1 MDLTARSKAAVAI
14 AVGILLAGFAV
25 IIRSAS
31 AQNAAG
37 SIGGACLVMVAL
49 SLVILVLVRAWVCN
63 TNEERRILAA
73 AQREAQ
79 SERTRYIAAQAGL
92 TNEST
97 RLNREAIAERA
108 RLTAMLK
115 AERAKMQAEFE
126 NTRAKELSEA
136 FQTGA
141 EMERAGVF
149 KKRQQPPRG
158 NLLTFPKK
166 QPAAPEAERERSRE
180 HGVVGP

>member
-14 AVGILLAGFAV
+14 AVGILIAGFAV

-31 AQNAAG
+31 DQNAAG

-79 SERTRYIAAQAGL
+79 SERTRYLAGQAAQI
-92 TNEST
+92 NELG
-97 RLNREAIAERA
+97 RNRREMAAERA
-108 RLTAMLK
+108 RLAATLQ
-115 AERAKMQAEFE
+115 AERAAMKAEFE

-149 KKRQQPPRG
+149 KKRQPAERG
-158 NLLTFPKK
+158 NLLKFPKR
-166 QPAAPEAERERSRE
+166 QAEAPEQERSRE

>member
-1 MDLTARSKAAVAI
+1 MGLTASSKAAVAT
-14 AVGILLAGFAV
+14 AAGILISGFAV

-31 AQNAAG
+31 AHNAAG
-37 SIGGACLVMVAL
+37 SIGGACLVMTGL
-49 SLVILVLVRAWVCN
+49 SLVILILVRFWICN
-63 TNEERRILAA
+63 TNEERRMLAA

-79 SERTRYIAAQAGL
+79 SERSRYFAAQAAH
-92 TNEST
+92 TNELG
-97 RLNREAIAERA
+97 RNRREMAAERA
-108 RLTAMLK
+108 RLTATLK
-115 AERAKMQAEFE
+115 AERAKMQAEFD

-158 NLLTFPKK
+158 NLLKFPKK
-166 QPAAPEAERERSRE
+166 QPSAPEAERERSRE

>member
-1 MDLTARSKAAVAI
+1 M
-14 AVGILLAGFAV
+14 
-25 IIRSAS
+25 IIQHAS
-31 AQNAAG
+31 HNNVAG
-37 SIGGACLVMVAL
+37 SIGGACLVMVGL
-49 SLVILVLVRAWVCN
+49 SLVILILVRIWICN

-79 SERTRYIAAQAGL
+79 SERTRYIAAQAAH
-92 TNEST
+92 TNELG
-97 RLNREAIAERA
+97 RNRREMAVERA
-108 RLTAMLK
+108 RLAATLR
-115 AERAKMQAEFE
+115 AERAKMQAEFD

-149 KKRQQPPRG
+149 KKRQQPVRG

-166 QPAAPEAERERSRE
+166 QPAAPEAERSRE
-180 HGVVGP
+180 HGVGGP